1 MGRRERAIGVMDRT
15 ALKNERLRAKLD
27 AIRKEMDRLDG
38 DIRDLNRAVSHPER
52 QSAIRR
58 LRQVDESLRR
68 REEAALEAPQPVGD
82 ARPDVSDQT
91 AAAAPGVGAADSG
104 DLQAPRMSPDQRFAS
119 YFVTGSLHSVRP
131 LRTERRIQR
140 NKALLML
147 FFAALVLYGVISLLL
162 KR

>member
-1 MGRRERAIGVMDRT
+1 MDRT
-15 ALKNERLRAKLD
+15 ELKNARLRAKLD
-27 AIRKEMDRLDG
+27 AISKEMDRLDG

-58 LRQVDESLRR
+58 LRQVDESMRR
-68 REEAALEAPQPVGD
+68 REEAALEAQQPVGD
-82 ARPDVSDQT
+82 ARPDLSGQP
-91 AAAAPGVGAADSG
+91 AAAPGVGGSDSG
-104 DLQAPRMSPDQRFAS
+104 DLQAPRMSQDQRFAS

-162 KR
+162 KM